1 MVEAAEIEFGL
12 ALFTKPLKTQ
22 DVQQNQCF
30 FAFSSR
36 CNKKQQIPFRM
47 IEKDGINSPQPP
59 QFRLTTPLGFTR
71 PVSKILAPVRKRVET
86 AVPALR
92 RWALVLAR
100 TPKWKLPTV
109 VGPASCRSFSA
120 RCQKKLPCGRSLNST
135 GSLPV
140 QFRFW
145 PGASFFSSLY
155 GDETRCARRHTTGKM
170 PVPLPAA
177 FDFRVHRMDK
187 FKSGMERGWF
197 NVTSLGALF
206 YQSVKHRPGVGGGRQ
221 RQLPPQVANILRR
234 RRGDIQPVAQRQVRA

>member
-120 RCQKKLPCGRSLNST
+120 RCQKKS
-135 GSLPV
+135 
-140 QFRFW
+140 
-145 PGASFFSSLY
+145 
-155 GDETRCARRHTTGKM
+155 
-170 PVPLPAA
+170 
-177 FDFRVHRMDK
+177 FRVAEASTRQARCLSHYRGQSQLR
-187 FKSGMERGWF
+187 FSGLKQARGRARW
-197 NVTSLGALF
+197 
-206 YQSVKHRPGVGGGRQ
+206 
-221 RQLPPQVANILRR
+221 QLVRISPPLQKIRSSIWRFEIAGLPEIILARFLLNGHGPQCLR
-234 RRGDIQPVAQRQVRA
+234 LQNQLKTTHGNLE